1 MQSIFLRSFLLA
13 AATCSVLSCTAL
25 KKPVAHITNPA
36 LDTVLH
42 PAEATTGT
50 FKNDTTRTDAFLED
64 LLKQYPQYFDSVL
77 KNRDAYNVQIIYTQ
91 IDRGANGLAALKHFY
106 FNVNREHY
114 FYPASTVKFP
124 VTMLALQ
131 RLNELKAA
139 GIDKNTTML
148 TDAAYSG
155 QTAVYND
162 PATPDGKPGIA
173 QYIKKILMVSDND
186 AYNRLYEFLGPQYI
200 NSQLQQKGY
209 KDVQLLHRLQIT
221 LSDDENRHTNPV
233 QFLNATNGVVYQQP
247 MQFDTTHYAE
257 RNDVLG
263 NGYYRND
270 SLIESPMDFSSKN
283 RIALED
289 LHDILVSLVFPYKLP
304 AAQRFN
310 LADED
315 RNFLLKYMSQLPT
328 ESLYPPYGD
337 DTAHY
342 YPAYCKFFL
351 YGAQKGDLP
360 PNIRIFN
367 KVGEAY
373 GQLVDVAYIVDFDK
387 KIEFFLS
394 AAITCNTDGILNDD
408 KYDYETLG
416 YPFLKQLG
424 QVIYDYEVK
433 RPKKIEPDLSG
444 VKFVYDREK

>member
-1 MQSIFLRSFLLA
+1 MQSIFFRSFLFA
-13 AATCSVLSCTAL
+13 AASCSVLICTAFKKTATPAEGAVAKKVFQSFGGTPQSL
-25 KKPVAHITNPA
+25 KK
-36 LDTVLH
+36 
-42 PAEATTGT
+42 
-50 FKNDTTRTDAFLED
+50 DTTHTDTFLEN
-64 LLKQYPQYFDSVL
+64 LLNQYPQYFDSIL
-77 KNRDAYNVQIIYTQ
+77 NNRDAYNVQVIYTQ
-91 IDRGANGLAALKHFY
+91 IDRGANGLAALKNYY
-106 FNVNREHY
+106 FNVNGNHY

-131 RLNELKAA
+131 RLNELKAT

-162 PATPDGKPGIA
+162 PTTPDGKPSIA
-173 QYIKKILMVSDND
+173 HYIKKILMVSDND

-200 NSQLQQKGY
+200 NSQLHQKGY
-209 KDVQLLHRLQIT
+209 KDVQLIHRLQT
-221 LSDDENRHTNPV
+221 ALSDDENRHTNPV
-233 QFLNATNGVVYQQP
+233 QFLNATNSVVYQQP
-247 MQFDTTHYAE
+247 LQFDTTRYDM

-263 NGYYRND
+263 TGYYKND
-270 SLIESPMDFSSKN
+270 SLINSPMDFSLKN

-289 LHDILVSLVFPYKLP
+289 LHDILISLIFPYKLP

-315 RNFLLKYMSQLPT
+315 RSFLLKYMSQLPT
-328 ESLYPPYGD
+328 ESVYPPYGD

-351 YGAQKGDLP
+351 YGAEKGDLA

-408 KYDYETLG
+408 QYDYETLG
-416 YPFLKQLG
+416 YPFLKHLG
-424 QVIYDYEVK
+424 QVIYDYEAK
-433 RPKKIEPDLSG
+433 RAKKIEPDLND

>member
-1 MQSIFLRSFLLA
+1 MQSIFSRCFLFA
-13 AATCSVLSCTAL
+13 AASSLAMNCAAF
-25 KKPVAHITNPA
+25 KKTSAPEASPVAKQNFQQLPGA
-36 LDTVLH
+36 SQASMKDTS
-42 PAEATTGT
+42 
-50 FKNDTTRTDAFLED
+50 RTDAFLED
-64 LLKQYPQYFDSVL
+64 LLLQYPQYFDAIL
-77 KNRDAYNVQIIYTQ
+77 KDRDAFNVQVIYTE
-91 IDRGANGLAALKHFY
+91 IDRGANGLAALKSHY
-106 FNVNREHY
+106 FNVNRDHY

-131 RLNELKAA
+131 RLNELKST

-162 PATPDGKPGIA
+162 PTTADGKPSIA
-173 QYIKKILMVSDND
+173 HYIKKILMVSDND

-200 NSQLQQKGY
+200 NSQLHQKGY
-209 KDVQLLHRLQIT
+209 EDVQLIHRLQT
-221 LSDDENRHTNPV
+221 ALSDDENRHTNPV
-233 QFLNATNGVVYQQP
+233 QFLNATNGVMYQQP
-247 MQFDTTHYAE
+247 MQFDTTRYDI

-263 NGYYRND
+263 TGYYKND
-270 SLIESPMDFSSKN
+270 SLINSPMDFSLKN

-289 LHDILVSLVFPYKLP
+289 LHDILISLLFPYKLP

-310 LADED
+310 LTDED
-315 RNFLLKYMSQLPT
+315 RSFLLKYMSQLPT
-328 ESLYPPYGD
+328 ESVYPPYGD

-351 YGAQKGDLP
+351 YGAEKGDLP
-360 PNIRIFN
+360 ANIRIFN

-416 YPFLKQLG
+416 YPFLKRLG
-424 QVIYDYEVK
+424 QVIYEYEEK
-433 RPKKIEPDLSG
+433 RAKKIEPDLSG
-444 VKFVYDREK
+444 VKFVYDRER